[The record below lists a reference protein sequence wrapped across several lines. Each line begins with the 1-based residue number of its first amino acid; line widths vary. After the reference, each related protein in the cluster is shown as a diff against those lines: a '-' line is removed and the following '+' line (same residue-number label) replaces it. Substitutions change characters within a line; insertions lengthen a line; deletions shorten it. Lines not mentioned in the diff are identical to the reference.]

1 MKSSHVLKSP
11 DSQTRL
17 ETINLMDEFWDF
29 FERTQTSSPE
39 EKIHIFKNT
48 IIEPN
53 LSCYSYVFGIG
64 DEGLIQYIN
73 AVAPKID
80 ILRSSQ
86 SGVLDRIQEI
96 LERFQVQ
103 FPGFD
108 CGFATYLLP
117 SLNLFK
123 GIAVPSQE
131 KIILL
136 LGLDSLS
143 ELTDNH
149 LKGYLTHELFH
160 VYHFQRTPAVSVA
173 AELALRTGKMP
184 HLWGLLWAE
193 GLACHAVRS
202 VYPEIPE
209 EEVLDWRPLINQI
222 KPLLSDL
229 AREARKVLT
238 SDAPQDIAGFFYFP
252 RDAGSNIP
260 TGCGYYIGMLIADA
274 LAKKYPIDTLIELE
288 DETLISEIDSALFE
302 LQEQDRSWISRRTK

>member
-1 MKSSHVLKSP
+1 MGS
-11 DSQTRL
+11 
-17 ETINLMDEFWDF
+17 
-29 FERTQTSSPE
+29 
-39 EKIHIFKNT
+39 
-48 IIEPN
+48 
-53 LSCYSYVFGIG
+53 
-64 DEGLIQYIN
+64 
-73 AVAPKID
+73 
-80 ILRSSQ
+80 
-86 SGVLDRIQEI
+86 
-96 LERFQVQ
+96 
-103 FPGFD
+103 
-108 CGFATYLLP
+108 
-117 SLNLFK
+117 
-123 GIAVPSQE
+123 
-131 KIILL
+131 
-136 LGLDSLS
+136 
-143 ELTDNH
+143 
-149 LKGYLTHELFH
+149 
-160 VYHFQRTPAVSVA
+160 
-173 AELALRTGKMP
+173 AL
-184 HLWGLLWAE
+184 E